1 MKFVTLP
8 ILCELEDEDTSYNDL
23 LDELNLQGDKERF
36 WKDISFN
43 KKILEEEMLSIE
55 PRKNNEENSLMT
67 FYGGSTLIVDL
78 NLKELKDALNDTI

>member
-1 MKFVTLP
+1 M
-8 ILCELEDEDTSYNDL
+8 EN
-23 LDELNLQGDKERF
+23 
-36 WKDISFN
+36 N

-55 PRKNNEENSLMT
+55 PRKNNDENSLMT